1 MGSTDSNK
9 PGFES
14 AGEAVGGWT
23 LRQSL
28 SETLSGHWW
37 AAAQRK
43 THQPGSILV
52 YNRVDDAGAVLVQAA
67 QAEQQGWRHPDILW
81 PVDSGLTPDGRPYV
95 VVAGQDGEP
104 LLHAVKSASLRR
116 RLEWVVQL
124 CELLLI
130 AETAGH
136 ALGELDPSLLW
147 VGPQNQLRL
156 VALALTRRP
165 SGKPLSDRPAQ
176 RSRAAKAFLCPEHT
190 GPAPGGASAQVFAVG
205 VLMALLVTGRLPY
218 PVAVDSSRALPQ
230 WPALKPL
237 ARAELDDLLQRA
249 GSPEPELRPRDVA
262 DLALEIEFWL
272 DGSEGGA
279 TTEAG
284 ALAALQQHVH
294 EEARSLNWSA
304 EELKKSLAGDPEEAP
319 AEVLAP
325 RTSPPS
331 APTPPLTLE
340 PLAAPAAA
348 LAPPPIPPRR
358 APPAPALAEEELDLG
373 WLWLAGAAVVLALAA
388 LGLWWR

>member
-9 PGFES
+9 TGFE
-14 AGEAVGGWT
+14 ATGDLVGAWT
-23 LRQSL
+23 LRQAL

-37 AAAQRK
+37 VATQRK
-43 THQPGSILV
+43 THQAAAMLV
-52 YNRVDDAGAVLVQAA
+52 YGREDDAGAVLVQAA
-67 QAEQQGWRHPDILW
+67 QAEQQTWHHPDILW
-81 PVDSGLTPDGRPYV
+81 PVDSGLTPDGRPYL
-95 VVAGQDGEP
+95 VVASQDGEP
-104 LLHAVKSASLRR
+104 LLHAVKTASLRR

-130 AETAGH
+130 AESAGH
-136 ALGELDPSLLW
+136 ALTELDPSLLW

-156 VALALTRRP
+156 VALALARRP
-165 SGKPLSDRPAQ
+165 TGKPLSDRPAQ
-176 RSRAAKAFLCPEHT
+176 RSRAAKAFQCPVAH
-190 GPAPGGASAQVFAVG
+190 GQPQGGKSAQVFAVG

-218 PVAVDSSRALPQ
+218 AIAHDAARALPQ

-249 GSPEPELRPRDVA
+249 GSPDPAQRPRDVA

-284 ALAALQQHVH
+284 ALAALQQHVQ
-294 EEARSLNWSA
+294 EEARSLNWA
-304 EELKKSLAGDPEEAP
+304 PGALERTLEEPEPVDER
-319 AEVLAP
+319 P
-325 RTSPPS
+325 RSPTAS
-331 APTPPLTLE
+331 APLSLEALPAALAAPLA
-340 PLAAPAAA
+340 PLAAPVRRPAAK
-348 LAPPPIPPRR
+348 
-358 APPAPALAEEELDLG
+358 PAATVEGDLDLG